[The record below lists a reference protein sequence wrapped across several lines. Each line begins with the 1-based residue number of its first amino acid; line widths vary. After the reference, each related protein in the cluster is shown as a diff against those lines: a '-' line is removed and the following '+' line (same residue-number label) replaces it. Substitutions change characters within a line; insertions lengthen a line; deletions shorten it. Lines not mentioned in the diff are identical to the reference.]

1 VAAIGKIP
9 PALHALVLQL
19 AGEGKSSE
27 AIAEILWRDHKCE
40 TSSRAVRRLIAADRN
55 ERADVAK
62 SVVREELRRHLIPA
76 VTRIVNVAV
85 RARKLED
92 DARDAGEVALA
103 LKAQDRQLKASNLL
117 LHYAGLNQ
125 PDVPDAKKPG
135 DVDARQALL
144 DKIRNLI
151 ATPKPPTPEPDPIH

>member
-1 VAAIGKIP
+1 MPAPKSIP

-27 AIAEILWRDHKCE
+27 AIAEVLWREHKCE
-40 TSSRAVRRLIAADRN
+40 TSARAVRRLLANNRN

-76 VTRIVNVAV
+76 VNRIVNVAV
-85 RARKLED
+85 RARLLED
-92 DARDAGEVALA
+92 TAAAAGEVALA
-103 LKAQDRQLKASNLL
+103 LKAQVVQQRSSNLL

-125 PDVPDAKKPG
+125 PDVADGKKAV

-144 DKIRNLI
+144 IKIRDLV
-151 ATPKPPTPEPDPIH
+151 AAPKTPTPEPDPVH